1 MSYYILP
8 KTNNHIQIHPTYDK
22 QKIEPQISHSLYI
35 FFNEMKQQILNMCL
49 YDQDTSFNTFDE
61 IIKIINP
68 YEYIFSRVPGSK
80 FSVSKLKPNT
90 NIFYDFLE
98 IANTLNIFETYKNQ
112 SIKSLHISYN
122 YSDTVDCI
130 EMIRE
135 DYIEDVVYCVDS
147 LNEETSNTINDVKMD
162 FIFYE
167 VTHQNDN
174 NNLNIYIL
182 KLVEILMVI
191 FKKLNGGGSCLIKMD
206 HIFHK
211 PVIDALYLLSSM
223 FEKMYIIKPNTS
235 NITTFEKYIVCKN
248 FIVDEHKTILYHNNY
263 LKSFHFI
270 NNLEHKNIASL
281 INIEIPNYFVNKL
294 DDMNIIIGQQQ
305 LESLDQI
312 INVFKNKNKDD
323 KIEMIKKS
331 NIQKSVT
338 WCEKYRIPCNKF
350 SEKTNIFLPIIKDVK
365 EIIVDVGLDV
375 DLEVDIDV
383 DLEVGLEI
391 NEPNQVI

>member
-22 QKIEPQISHSLYI
+22 QKMEPQISHSLYN
-35 FFNEMKQQILNMCL
+35 FFNEMKQQLLNMCL
-49 YDQDTSFNTFDE
+49 YDHDTSFNTFDE

-112 SIKSLHISYN
+112 SIKSLHISCN
-122 YSDTVDCI
+122 FSDTVDCI

-135 DYIEDVVYCVDS
+135 DYIEDVVYCVDT
-147 LNEETSNTINDVKMD
+147 LNEETSNTIKDIKVD

-167 VTHQNDN
+167 VTKPQED

-191 FKKLNGGGSCLIKMD
+191 FKKLNSGGSCLIKME

-223 FEKMYIIKPNTS
+223 FEKVYIIKPNTS
-235 NITTFEKYIVCKN
+235 NITTFEKYVVCKH

-263 LKSFHFI
+263 LKSFYFI
-270 NNLEHKNIASL
+270 NNLENKNIVSL
-281 INIEIPNYFVNKL
+281 INTENPNYFVNKL

-305 LESLDQI
+305 LEALDQI

-338 WCEKYRIPCNKF
+338 WCEKYKIPCNKF

-365 EIIVDVGLDV
+365 EIALGVVLDIVLDV
-375 DLEVDIDV
+375 DVDV
-383 DLEVGLEI
+383 EI
-391 NEPNQVI
+391 SESNPVN